1 MNLLFISFYLTILQ
15 LTEEDIKNR
24 LKLNLIANMSSHF
37 SLSFHFESLFTINYE
52 TLETN
57 EMEDV

>member
-1 MNLLFISFYLTILQ
+1 MTFKLNSKDSSFYLTILQ

-24 LKLNLIANMSSHF
+24 LKLNLIANM
-37 SLSFHFESLFTINYE
+37 FESLFTINYE